1 MKREIKSKSVEI
13 YDYKEAGARLR
24 PQFHKWVDGDI
35 DFAKELHKEYMKCPS
50 FSRLCGEIGCSVN
63 TATALFD
70 KYSLPRKMPQMA
82 REIDSITE
90 SNQNSLIPET
100 TVTDPEAET
109 FDDLDNMPEIATDEP
124 YIDVEAVANS
134 VSRYRR
140 VRDKLTAVA
149 NLDESDLRNL
159 SPTEFED
166 LSNRMDE
173 VITNVNILKAEIA
186 RGAYH
191 VD

>member
-1 MKREIKSKSVEI
+1 MIRQPYQI
-13 YDYKEAGARLR
+13 R
-24 PQFHKWVDGDI
+24 
-35 DFAKELHKEYMKCPS
+35 
-50 FSRLCGEIGCSVN
+50 
-63 TATALFD
+63 
-70 KYSLPRKMPQMA
+70 

-90 SNQNSLIPET
+90 SNQNSLI
-100 TVTDPEAET
+100 PEAET

>member
-50 FSRLCGEIGCSVN
+50 FLRLCEEIGCSDD
-63 TATALFD
+63 TAYRLFD
-70 KYSLPRKMPQMA
+70 KYTLPRKMPQRA
-82 REIDSITE
+82 KLTYDPVIRSY
-90 SNQNSLIPET
+90 QNTLVPET

-166 LSNRMDE
+166 CLSY
-173 VITNVNILKAEIA
+173 
-186 RGAYH
+186 G
-191 VD
+191 